1 MLASYVHIRLENA
14 EDGAVSIVER
24 CLECAVTGRARIRAS
39 STGDRVGACDVSEK
53 RRIEGRVVEVNRA
66 PPLRGHRAARGGD
79 GGGAGHDYL
88 AAVMVDVDDGEVFVT
103 RSSFAEGA
111 RQRDVTIERA
121 IAGQGFVE
129 THEQG
134 VVVCLSAGKAER
146 QEGDGQNGKQPC
158 SGDECCGDVF
168 HFVVLRFSFL
178 L

>member
-1 MLASYVHIRLENA
+1 M
-14 EDGAVSIVER
+14 
-24 CLECAVTGRARIRAS
+24 
-39 STGDRVGACDVSEK
+39 
-53 RRIEGRVVEVNRA
+53 
-66 PPLRGHRAARGGD
+66 RGHRSARGGD

-88 AAVMVDVDDGEVFVT
+88 AAVMVDVDNGEVFVT
-103 RSSFAEGA
+103 RSPFAEGA

-134 VVVCLSAGKAER
+134 VVARLSAGKAER
-146 QEGDGQNGKQPC
+146 EAGDGQEGKQPC

-178 L
+178 F